1 MRLVLTIFLLLLGA
15 ITRADAPIVV
25 ATTPTLNARHVSPGP
40 AEIVVRFDRPMK
52 QGSWSFCGGGE
63 SFPEIVGTIRNTAP
77 ATVAMPVRL
86 KPETTYSLSINCL
99 NARGF
104 ASAAGFPAEPLP
116 NDYKLIMARWQSL
129 QPDGTPFEGIGLA
142 PDVPIDG
149 DFLNG
154 DPVLEKALE
163 MATGDHQPPSN

>member
-1 MRLVLTIFLLLLGA
+1 
-15 ITRADAPIVV
+15 
-25 ATTPTLNARHVSPGP
+25 
-40 AEIVVRFDRPMK
+40 
-52 QGSWSFCGGGE
+52 
-63 SFPEIVGTIRNTAP
+63 
-77 ATVAMPVRL
+77 
-86 KPETTYSLSINCL
+86 
-99 NARGF
+99 
-104 ASAAGFPAEPLP
+104 
-116 NDYKLIMARWQSL
+116 MARWQSL